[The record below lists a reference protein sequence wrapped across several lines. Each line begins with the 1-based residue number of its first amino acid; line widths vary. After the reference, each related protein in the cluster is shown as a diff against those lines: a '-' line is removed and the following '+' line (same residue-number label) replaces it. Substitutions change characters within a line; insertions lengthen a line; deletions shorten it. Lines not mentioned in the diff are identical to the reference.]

1 MQGGTQPH
9 FLTKIFKFQEQL
21 DIKKDSDIGD
31 TLPLDQVDGDRQQRS
46 RMHAGN
52 KDLQDHLLK
61 QIEMKDIKQK
71 VEKLNDLKMGQEMN
85 AEADERLKYEVEYRK
100 AKKVKATVAM
110 KRTWDTQVAVKK
122 NMNLVENIF
131 Q

>member
-1 MQGGTQPH
+1 
-9 FLTKIFKFQEQL
+9 
-21 DIKKDSDIGD
+21 
-31 TLPLDQVDGDRQQRS
+31 
-46 RMHAGN
+46 
-52 KDLQDHLLK
+52 
-61 QIEMKDIKQK
+61 
-71 VEKLNDLKMGQEMN
+71 MGQEMN
-85 AEADERLKYEVEYRK
+85 AEADERLKYEVEFRK